1 MGDGRVEG
9 SSAIGDGG
17 QTAVSFMTHVDGMH
31 IPIFESSH
39 LEGSYVGNLLYS
51 LRRHVNYRFL
61 LSLMQFASYAK
72 G

>member
-1 MGDGRVEG
+1 MGDGPVEG

-17 QTAVSFMTHVDGMH
+17 QTAISLMTQLDGMH
-31 IPIFESSH
+31 IPIFGSSR

-51 LRRHVNYRFL
+51 LRRHVNYRLL

>member
-17 QTAVSFMTHVDGMH
+17 QTAISLVTHVEGTH

-51 LRRHVNYRFL
+51 LCRPVSYRFL
-61 LSLMQFASYAK
+61 KSLMQFASYAK